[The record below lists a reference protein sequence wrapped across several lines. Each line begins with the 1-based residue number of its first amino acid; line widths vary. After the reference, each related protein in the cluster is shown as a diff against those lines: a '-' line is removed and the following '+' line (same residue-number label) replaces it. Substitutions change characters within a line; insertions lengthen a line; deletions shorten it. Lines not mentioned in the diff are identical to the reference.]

1 MNKIRKILLSAGA
14 GLALMLLPTTMA
26 GAQEIIKL
34 TAMDGYPPRALWVKE
49 FIEFYIPEVN
59 KRLAATGKYKI
70 EWNQAWGGQ
79 IVKPTGV
86 LEGVENGLGDIAIVT
101 VPFFPDKL
109 PFNNLSFRTPFVTGD
124 PRLASRVMDELAKKF
139 PAFRKQYEDVNQVL
153 LVNAATIDSYEL
165 FSRKPV
171 SKVADLKGLKINSA
185 GDNLRFLEGT
195 GAVGVHGALVEY
207 YNNIKTGVSDGCML
221 WLESIVAFK
230 INEVAPY
237 YLNVGFGTVVNK
249 ALTVNK
255 NTWNKLPDE
264 VKKALQGAAEGY
276 RDRLAVLANQLG
288 EKSLKAYVAGGGKVA
303 KVPEAERIAWAK
315 GLPNLAKEWA
325 ADMEKKGMPG
335 KAFLTAYMDAM
346 RAGGAKPL
354 RDWDKE

>member
-1 MNKIRKILLSAGA
+1 MPIA
-14 GLALMLLPTTMA
+14 A
-26 GAQEIIKL
+26 GAQQTIKL

-49 FIEFYIPEVN
+49 FIEFYIPEVD
-59 KRLAATGKYKI
+59 KRLAAGGKYKI

-79 IVKPTGV
+79 IVKPNGV
-86 LEGVENGLGDIAIVT
+86 LEGVENGLGDIAIIT

-109 PFNNLSFRTPFVTGD
+109 PFNNLSFRSPFVTGD
-124 PRLASRVMDELAKKF
+124 PRLASKVMDQLVAKF
-139 PAFRKQYEDVNQVL
+139 PAFKKQYEDHNQVL
-153 LVNAATIDSYEL
+153 LVNFSTIDSYEL

-237 YLNVGFGTVVNK
+237 LLKVGFGTVVNK

-255 NTWNKLPDE
+255 NTWAKLPDD
-264 VKKALQGAAEGY
+264 VKKVLQSVGEEY
-276 RDRLAVLANQLG
+276 RDRLADLANQLS

-303 KVPEAERIAWAK
+303 EVPQAERVAWAK
-315 GLPNLAKEWA
+315 GLPNLAQEWA
-325 ADMEKKGMPG
+325 NDLDKKGLPG
-335 KAFLTAYMDAM
+335 KAFLSAYMDAM

-354 RDWDKE
+354 RNWDKE